1 MNHFGSQEAE
11 EVMLHLFSV
20 WAGAGGG
27 ETQCLATPN
36 ALAKSPSSPRPVSEV
51 SSDQP
56 LPGSVPLT

>member
-1 MNHFGSQEAE
+1 M
-11 EVMLHLFSV
+11 MLHLFSV

-36 ALAKSPSSPRPVSEV
+36 ALAKSPSSPRPVSGV

-56 LPGSVPLT
+56 LPGSMPLT